1 VINGIRGLVAHYVLH
16 ALEVHLEIRMD
27 HTNTTTNTPAVGI
40 RCDWM
45 NIKYI
50 YRIWIM
56 QSLEYLMRYLL
67 NEYPSHYFNV
77 MAQTICT
84 MGCLFEHTRLN
95 FQLVELEA

>member
-1 VINGIRGLVAHYVLH
+1 
-16 ALEVHLEIRMD
+16 
-27 HTNTTTNTPAVGI
+27 
-40 RCDWM
+40 
-45 NIKYI
+45 
-50 YRIWIM
+50 M